1 MNTMKRLVAMLL
13 VLAMALSLAAC
24 GAQKQ
29 DALQSAQQQ
38 EDTLD
43 REDKELI
50 AELIGGQEDAS
61 DLTDEELDKIR
72 RFERDVMM
80 RNFERTM
87 RDHGIVDKES
97 ADRYLQKCWNDV
109 LDKVK
114 E

>member
-1 MNTMKRLVAMLL
+1 MTDVPKCPRCDEAIEFSAAFSPSGSYVVSCGCFKCNLV
-13 VLAMALSLAAC
+13 VQSRGRYSL
-24 GAQKQ
+24 
-29 DALQSAQQQ
+29 
-38 EDTLD
+38 T
-43 REDKELI
+43 
-50 AELIGGQEDAS
+50 
-61 DLTDEELDKIR
+61 LTDEELDKIR